1 MQVCS
6 SCNEEICSCNKI
18 YKSKTKEY
26 RKEYYLKN
34 KDKINEQRRKKYYS
48 DPLKYKEQSKK
59 SHALNREKR
68 IKKQKEYYI
77 DNVEYFKD
85 KNKRYRDSNKDY
97 ILLKNQK
104 RKNLLKSKN
113 IPQSEIESL
122 LNLNDYKCFYCK
134 IIVKR
139 GINLHLDHKIPL
151 SRGGSHSIDNL
162 VPSCKTC
169 NLQKG
174 TKTDEEF
181 IKHINQEMDN
191 SCLLN

>member
-1 MQVCS
+1 MENCS
-6 SCNEEICSCNKI
+6 CCNQSICSCKKI
-18 YKSKTKEY
+18 YNSKTSEY

-34 KDKINEQRRKKYYS
+34 KDKINAKRRKNYNLNS
-48 DPLKYKEQSKK
+48 LKYKEQSKK

-77 DNVEYFKD
+77 NNLEYFKD
-85 KNKRYRDSNKDY
+85 KNKKYRNSNKDY

-113 IPQSEIESL
+113 IPQFEIENL
-122 LNLNDYKCFYCK
+122 LKINDYKCFYCK

-174 TKTDEEF
+174 TKTNEEF
-181 IKHINQEMDN
+181 SNRTNQEMDN
-191 SCLLN
+191 TCLLN